1 MRLLLA
7 TPPQRP
13 IERRLGGLAFSIATH
28 LALLVLLTVGSRQ
41 RAETSEPPALAVIV
55 IDQRIPQAREP
66 GQTSRPLPLFDEE
79 AVVPTEKLEVRGL
92 TFDLAP
98 IRARVSSLFP
108 FLTRELTFLE
118 TLEQAV
124 AARKSRLVNPYS
136 RGPRASRPP
145 LVLTDRKLQEIIDR
159 SWSRQHRWTRFK
171 EIGLLVRDHDADHG
185 RLPDLLHA
193 YLDQNMLQPY
203 YDGRGRDARFWVL
216 LGLAADHT
224 DFLTVVEQYVRTH
237 PSTRTTTE
245 LLFLVEE
252 FVQGSHDA
260 LMLLLATVPERDLAY
275 TASTDRDAYRLALQ
289 IQRHYEGWLRDRQ
302 LGSPDAIRMRYDE
315 IRLRLLKT
323 IVESTPHGYRSGDA
337 RFLRGRILFLQGK
350 LPEALQQWRAI
361 APDPT
366 DNYVSAY
373 SELLQEITSAPTS
386 SVTAKVIAVLSGEH
400 QRWVER
406 SRTRLR
412 RFGYSFDTF

>member
-1 MRLLLA
+1 
-7 TPPQRP
+7 
-13 IERRLGGLAFSIATH
+13 
-28 LALLVLLTVGSRQ
+28 
-41 RAETSEPPALAVIV
+41 
-55 IDQRIPQAREP
+55 
-66 GQTSRPLPLFDEE
+66 
-79 AVVPTEKLEVRGL
+79 
-92 TFDLAP
+92 
-98 IRARVSSLFP
+98 
-108 FLTRELTFLE
+108 
-118 TLEQAV
+118 
-124 AARKSRLVNPYS
+124 
-136 RGPRASRPP
+136 
-145 LVLTDRKLQEIIDR
+145 
-159 SWSRQHRWTRFK
+159 
-171 EIGLLVRDHDADHG
+171 
-185 RLPDLLHA
+185 
-193 YLDQNMLQPY
+193 MLQPY

-224 DFLTVVEQYVRTH
+224 DFLTLVEQYVRTH

-252 FVQGSHDA
+252 FVQGSQDA

-302 LGSPDAIRMRYDE
+302 LGSQDAIRMRYDE

-366 DNYVSAY
+366 DNYVSVY